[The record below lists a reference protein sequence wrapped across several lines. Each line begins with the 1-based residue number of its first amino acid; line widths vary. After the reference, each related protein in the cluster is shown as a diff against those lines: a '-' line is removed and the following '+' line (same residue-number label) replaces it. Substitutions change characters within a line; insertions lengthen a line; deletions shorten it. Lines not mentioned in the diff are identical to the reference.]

1 VGHVLVLEPDLDV
14 RALLTRSLLRLG
26 HKVTTTVDSPQEID
40 VVLVEPAS
48 PDAVAAARA
57 VRDAHPDVPT
67 ICASV
72 YPRES
77 LPEDFRTMPHLVK
90 PVPLTQL
97 DRAVRAALG
106 AA

>member
-1 VGHVLVLEPDLDV
+1 MNSGPWLE
-14 RALLTRSLLRLG
+14 S
-26 HKVTTTVDSPQEID
+26 
-40 VVLVEPAS
+40 PAS
-48 PDAVAAARA
+48 PDAVATARA
-57 VRDAHPDVPT
+57 VHDAHPEVAT

-77 LPEDFRTMPHLVK
+77 LPEDFRSMPHLVK

-106 AA
+106 TA